1 MRGARRP
8 FLRWGGKGAGRGRVG
23 RRWARDG
30 WAEGALLAFLAGFVL
45 IVAVWP
51 LGRLLA
57 QAVLPG
63 GTPSLDLLAET
74 LSSRSARR
82 AAWHSLE
89 SSIVAAFGA
98 VLLGGAFAVLV
109 ALTDLRG
116 KAALVFLFM
125 LPTMIPPQVTAL
137 AWIQLTGPASP
148 LLGALGLAPEPGTT
162 NPIYSR
168 EGIIALLTIQHA
180 PLAFLVLRA
189 ALRSLPGE
197 AVEAARICGAG
208 GWRIARQIVLP
219 LVAPAILAAF
229 GLAFVS
235 ALGNFGI
242 PAMLGIP
249 ARYQTLPTL
258 IWQRLASFGPG
269 MLPTVAALSVAVLG
283 IAAAALAV
291 QALLSRALAVR
302 PVSRPGRA
310 LAVPLGRWRPA
321 VEAGAWALIAL
332 ILVLPLGAL
341 IAASLVPAY
350 GVRLTPETVTLAAYE
365 DVILRQGAT
374 VRAFR
379 NSGLLSMAAAV
390 ILAGLAIPM
399 AWLAIWRGRRVA
411 RAVAAVAGMPYA
423 LPGIVLA
430 IAVILTFLRPLPV
443 LGVSIY
449 ATLWIILVAY
459 LARFFA
465 LALGPVA
472 AGFRQADPALE
483 EAARVAGARLGTRLA
498 TIVAPMMAPVAAAGA
513 ILVFLTAFNELT
525 VSALLWSAGTE
536 TVGVQIF
543 NLEDGGYSTLASAMA
558 VATVAVIVAL
568 MGILQVMASRLP
580 RGVVPWVSD

>member
-1 MRGARRP
+1 MSDGARPGTVRAARP
-8 FLRWGGKGAGRGRVG
+8 RLRLPRGEGWG
-23 RRWARDG
+23 
-30 WAEGALLAFLAGFVL
+30 EGLMLAVLALFVL
-45 IVAVWP
+45 TIAIWP
-51 LGRLLA
+51 LGRLLS
-57 QAVLPG
+57 QAVMPE
-63 GTPSLDLLAET
+63 GTPSLGLLTEA
-74 LSSRSARR
+74 LSSRAARR

-89 SSIVAAFGA
+89 SSTLAAVGA
-98 VLLGGAFAVLV
+98 VILGGVFAVLV
-109 ALTDLRG
+109 ALTDLR
-116 KAALVFLFM
+116 ARAPLVFLFM

-137 AWIQLTGPASP
+137 AWIQLTGPSSP
-148 LLGALGLAPEPGTT
+148 LLGALGIAPAPGTT

-168 EGIIALLTIQHA
+168 EGIIALLAIQHA

-189 ALRSLPGE
+189 ALRGVPAE

-208 GWRIARQIVLP
+208 GMRIAREIVLP
-219 LVAPAILAAF
+219 LVAPAIVAAL

-269 MLPTVAALSVAVLG
+269 MLPTVAALSVAVLA
-283 IAAAALAV
+283 IAAAALIA
-291 QALLSRALAVR
+291 QGFAARRLAVR
-302 PVSRPGRA
+302 QVSRPGRA
-310 LAVPLGRWRPA
+310 LAVPLGRWRPW
-321 VEAGAWALIAL
+321 VEAGAWAVIVA

-341 IAASLVPAY
+341 VAASLVPAY
-350 GVRLTPETVTLAAYE
+350 GVRLTPATVTLAAYE
-365 DVILRQGAT
+365 EVLLRQGAT

-379 NSGLLSMAAAV
+379 NSGLLSLSAAA
-390 ILAGLAIPM
+390 ILAGLAIPL
-399 AWLAIWRGRRVA
+399 AWLAVWRGRWLA
-411 RAVAAVAGMPYA
+411 RAVASVAGMPYA

-465 LALGPVA
+465 LALGPVT

-483 EAARVAGARLGTRLA
+483 EAAAVAGAGLGMRLA

-536 TVGVQIF
+536 TVGVQVF
-543 NLEDGGYSTLASAMA
+543 NLEDGGYTTLASAMA

-568 MGILQVMASRLP
+568 MGVLQVMAPRLP
-580 RGVVPWVSD
+580 PGVVPWASD

>member
-1 MRGARRP
+1 MR
-8 FLRWGGKGAGRGRVG
+8 K
-23 RRWARDG
+23 
-30 WAEGALLAFLAGFVL
+30 EGLGEVALLVLLAAF
-45 IVAVWP
+45 VAVVALWP
-51 LGRLLA
+51 LAQLLG
-57 QAVLPG
+57 QAVLPDG
-63 GTPSLDLLAET
+63 VPSATPVIDA

-82 AAWHSLE
+82 AAWHSLK
-89 SSIVAAFGA
+89 SSTLAAIGA

-109 ALTDLRG
+109 ALTDLRL
-116 KAALVFLFM
+116 KAPLVFLFM

-148 LLGALGLAPEPGTT
+148 ILTAFGLAPPMGTT

-168 EGIIALLTIQHA
+168 EGVIALLAIQHA

-189 ALRSLPGE
+189 GLRSVPRE
-197 AVEAARICGAG
+197 AVEAARIAGAG
-208 GWRIARQIVLP
+208 GARIARQIVLP
-219 LVAPAILAAF
+219 LIAPSIVAAL

-249 ARYQTLPTL
+249 GRYQTLPVL

-269 MLPTVAALSVAVLG
+269 MLPTVAALSVAVLS
-283 IAAAALAV
+283 IAAAALLA
-291 QALLSRALAVR
+291 QSLAARRLAVR
-302 PVSRPGRA
+302 QVAKPGAA
-310 LAVPLGRWRPA
+310 LAVPLGRWRPLA
-321 VEAGAWALIAL
+321 EAGAWGVIGL
-332 ILVLPLGAL
+332 ILVLPLCAL

-350 GVRLTPETVTLAAYE
+350 GVRLTPATLTLAAYE
-365 DVILRQGAT
+365 EVLLRQGAT
-374 VRAFR
+374 LRAFR
-379 NSGLLSMAAAV
+379 NSGILSLSAAA
-390 ILAGLAIPM
+390 ILATLAIPL
-399 AWLAIWRGRRVA
+399 AWLAVWRGRRAA
-411 RAVAAVAGMPYA
+411 RLLAAAAEMPYA

-430 IAVILTFLRPLPV
+430 IAVILTFLRPLPI

-465 LALGPVA
+465 LALGPVT

-483 EAARVAGARLGTRLA
+483 EAARVAGAGMGMRLA

-525 VSALLWSAGTE
+525 VSALLYAAGTE
-536 TVGVQIF
+536 TVGVQVF
-543 NLEDGGYSTLASAMA
+543 NLEDGGYTTLASAMA
-558 VATVAVIVAL
+558 VATVVVIVAL
-568 MGILQVMASRLP
+568 MAALNALAPRLP
-580 RGVVPWVSD
+580 RGVVPWAGD

>member
-1 MRGARRP
+1 MSDGARPGPTRAARQRP
-8 FLRWGGKGAGRGRVG
+8 RLPRGEGWG
-23 RRWARDG
+23 
-30 WAEGALLAFLAGFVL
+30 EGLMLAALALFVL
-45 IVAVWP
+45 VVAIWP
-51 LGRLLA
+51 LGRLLS
-57 QAVLPG
+57 QAVMPE
-63 GTPSLDLLAET
+63 GTPTLGLLSEA

-89 SSIVAAFGA
+89 SSTLAAIGA
-98 VLLGGAFAVLV
+98 VILGGAFAVLV
-109 ALTDLRG
+109 ALTDLRA
-116 KAALVFLFM
+116 KAALAFLFM

-148 LLGALGLAPEPGTT
+148 LLGALGIAPAPGTT

-168 EGIIALLTIQHA
+168 EGIIALLAIQHA

-189 ALRSLPGE
+189 ALRSVPAE

-208 GWRIARQIVLP
+208 GGRIAREIVLP
-219 LVAPAILAAF
+219 LVAPAIVAAL

-269 MLPTVAALSVAVLG
+269 MLPTVAALSVAVLA
-283 IAAAALAV
+283 IAAAALIA
-291 QALLSRALAVR
+291 QGLAARRLAVR
-302 PVSRPGRA
+302 QVSRPGRA
-310 LAVPLGRWRPA
+310 LAVPLGRWRPW
-321 VEAGAWALIAL
+321 VEAGAWSVIVL
-332 ILVLPLGAL
+332 ILVLPLTAL

-350 GVRLTPETVTLAAYE
+350 GVRLTPATITLAAYE
-365 DVILRQGAT
+365 EVLLRQGAT

-379 NSGLLSMAAAV
+379 NSSLLSVSAAA
-390 ILAGLAIPM
+390 ILAGLAIPL
-399 AWLAIWRGRRVA
+399 AWLAVWRGRRLA
-411 RAVAAVAGMPYA
+411 RAVASVAGMPYA

-430 IAVILTFLRPLPV
+430 IAVILTFLRPLPL

-465 LALGPVA
+465 LALGPVT
-472 AGFRQADPALE
+472 AGFRQADPTLE
-483 EAARVAGARLGTRLA
+483 EAARVAGAGLGMRLA

-536 TVGVQIF
+536 TIGVQVF
-543 NLEDGGYSTLASAMA
+543 NLQDGGYTTLASAMA
-558 VATVAVIVAL
+558 VATVVVIVAL
-568 MGILQVMASRLP
+568 MGVLQAMAPRLP
-580 RGVVPWVSD
+580 RGVVPWAGD

>member
-1 MRGARRP
+1 V
-8 FLRWGGKGAGRGRVG
+8 LL
-23 RRWARDG
+23 
-30 WAEGALLAFLAGFVL
+30 ALLACFVVV
-45 IVAVWP
+45 VAVWP
-51 LGRLLA
+51 LGRLLS
-57 QAVLPG
+57 QAVLPEG
-63 GTPSLDLLAET
+63 APSLDLLSET
-74 LSSRSARR
+74 LSSRAARR

-89 SSIVAAFGA
+89 SSAVAAIGS

-109 ALTDLRG
+109 ALTDLRA
-116 KAALVFLFM
+116 KAVLVFLFM

-148 LLGALGLAPEPGTT
+148 LLGALGLAPPPGTT

-168 EGIIALLTIQHA
+168 EGVMALLTIQHA

-189 ALRSLPGE
+189 GLRAVPGE
-197 AVEAARICGAG
+197 AVEAARVVGAG
-208 GWRIARQIVLP
+208 GGRVAREIVLP
-219 LVAPAILAAF
+219 LVAPAVVAAL

-258 IWQRLASFGPG
+258 IWQRLSSFGPD
-269 MLPTVAALSVAVLG
+269 MLPTVAALSIAVLG
-283 IAAAALAV
+283 IAAAALAA
-291 QALLSRALAVR
+291 QAVAARRLAVR
-302 PVSRPGRA
+302 GVSRPGAA

-321 VEAGAWALIAL
+321 VEAGAWAVIAA

-350 GVRLTPETVTLAAYE
+350 GVRLTPQTITLAAYE
-365 DVILRQGAT
+365 EVLLRQGAT

-379 NSGLLSMAAAV
+379 NSGLLSVAAAL
-390 ILAGLAIPM
+390 ILAGLAIPL
-399 AWLAIWRGRRVA
+399 AWLAVWRGRRAA
-411 RAVAAVAGMPYA
+411 RALSAAAGMPYA

-430 IAVILTFLRPLPV
+430 IAVILTFLRPLP
-443 LGVSIY
+443 LIGVSIY

-483 EAARVAGARLGTRLA
+483 DAARVAGAGLGMRLA
-498 TIVAPMMAPVAAAGA
+498 TVVAPMMAPVAAAGA

-536 TVGVQIF
+536 TVGVQVF
-543 NLEDGGYSTLASAMA
+543 NLEDGGYTTLASAMA

-568 MGILQVMASRLP
+568 MGVLQAMAPRLP
-580 RGVVPWVSD
+580 RGVVPWAQG